1 LDATGIESI
10 RFTAGSTAGNSSEND
25 FVIREIDVEGVATQ
39 LTVNNAPIANDQYQI
54 ANGITPLPITLDALD
69 ADGDPLN
76 YSIVSAPMHGT
87 LNGTPPNLTYTNSG
101 VDYNVDGFTFKVNDG
116 VTDSNI
122 ATVTI
127 GNRQSSTDTDGDG
140 LLDWQELVAGTNLND
155 PSSTFKARV
164 SSTETHLNLSWTP
177 VAGKTY
183 DIESC
188 PDLGTKTSWTDYL
201 TGVPYTAGI
210 DVSVSI
216 PIGATERMFYR
227 VRVESINAAAGI
239 WAEPVGVIKS
249 TCSGSAVTTIS
260 ASLRAKTEYQGSAA
274 SIAAGTISTGVTT
287 WSAAQWTTEPHLCY
301 VENASGAEEAY
312 LITTMDETTG
322 VLTLATDHD
331 LTARYPATPTYR
343 ICKAVTLGDFFA
355 NISAPFETTDRVYL
369 WNGTGW
375 DSYVYFSFWRK
386 VGDISPNRNDTV
398 LMPNLGMYILRGAA
412 SELVIT
418 HSGAVPML
426 DQVSTITGKSF
437 ISSRFP
443 IGTTLGT
450 SGIHGDANWNANDR
464 IYLWTGSGWDAYFY
478 QDFWRKTTDAVT
490 DANGTV
496 INPESA
502 IFVVRDV
509 AVAAENAGV
518 TQPKPYNP

>member
-1 LDATGIESI
+1 
-10 RFTAGSTAGNSSEND
+10 
-25 FVIREIDVEGVATQ
+25 
-39 LTVNNAPIANDQYQI
+39 
-54 ANGITPLPITLDALD
+54 
-69 ADGDPLN
+69 
-76 YSIVSAPMHGT
+76 
-87 LNGTPPNLTYTNSG
+87 
-101 VDYNVDGFTFKVNDG
+101 
-116 VTDSNI
+116 
-122 ATVTI
+122 
-127 GNRQSSTDTDGDG
+127 
-140 LLDWQELVAGTNLND
+140 
-155 PSSTFKARV
+155 
-164 SSTETHLNLSWTP
+164 
-177 VAGKTY
+177 
-183 DIESC
+183 
-188 PDLGTKTSWTDYL
+188 
-201 TGVPYTAGI
+201 
-210 DVSVSI
+210 
-216 PIGATERMFYR
+216 MFYR